1 MGPHAEKGKK
11 KDRESRVM
19 ALDFCLDFCRSNH
32 GESNVGRNDGDTV
45 QYTIIDVL

>member
-19 ALDFCLDFCRSNH
+19 ALDFCRSNH
-32 GESNVGRNDGDTV
+32 GESNVGRNGDT
-45 QYTIIDVL
+45 IDTTMM